1 MRTLRLKLAQ
11 LILSRQSKL
20 KKNKSNTRSDNITVV
35 RKEQGGWVRAAG
47 IIVLKKEKGQWKVLL
62 LHDGQKYDLPK
73 GRIEPDESTFEAALR
88 ETEEEAGITKL
99 KFPWGKKNKRA
110 SKVLMYIG
118 VTEQTPTLTKN
129 PETNTY
135 EHEKYE
141 WVSMSEAKEKVKN
154 YLHEAILWADNL
166 IKD

>member
-1 MRTLRLKLAQ
+1 MRSLRLILAK
-11 LILSRQSKL
+11 LILSRQ
-20 KKNKSNTRSDNITVV
+20 KKIKKANKTNI
-35 RKEQGGWVRAAG
+35 RAAG

-73 GRIEPDESTFEAALR
+73 GRIEPGESTFETALR
-88 ETEEEAGITKL
+88 ETEEESGITKL
-99 KFPWGKKNKRA
+99 EFPWGKEKIRA

-118 VTEQTPTLTKN
+118 VTKQTPKLTKN
-129 PETNTY
+129 PETNSY

-141 WVSMSEAKEKVKN
+141 WASMSEAKEKVKN
-154 YLHEAILWADNL
+154 YLHEAILWADDL